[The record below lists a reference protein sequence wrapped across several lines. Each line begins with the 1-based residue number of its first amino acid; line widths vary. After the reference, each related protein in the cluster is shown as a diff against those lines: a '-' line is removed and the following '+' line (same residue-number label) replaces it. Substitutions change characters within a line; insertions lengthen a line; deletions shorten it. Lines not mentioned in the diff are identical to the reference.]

1 MKSKVFS
8 ILNNFLCLPFSMPV
22 FVFSSQQSYQCKESF
37 SIFEETEETVIYNA
51 HLVNQVHIKP
61 LELFEVFILV
71 PGFNVFFTDSFFI
84 LLERNCYEAKLLGI
98 KQDQAFRPH
107 VLN

>member
-1 MKSKVFS
+1 MKEVKSKIFK
-8 ILNNFLCLPFSMPV
+8 ILNNFLCLQVFMPI
-22 FVFSSQQSYQCKESF
+22 FVFSSQQSYQCKESL

-71 PGFNVFFTDSFFI
+71 PGFNVSF
-84 LLERNCYEAKLLGI
+84 Y
-98 KQDQAFRPH
+98 
-107 VLN
+107 

>member
-1 MKSKVFS
+1 
-8 ILNNFLCLPFSMPV
+8 MPI

-71 PGFNVFFTDSFFI
+71 PGFNVSFYWFI
-84 LLERNCYEAKLLGI
+84 FHFIRKKLLWSQI
-98 KQDQAFRPH
+98 TW
-107 VLN
+107 N